1 MAFNFNNGGNGNGRR
16 GRRFSNSGIMSE
28 INIVPLV
35 DVVLVLLII
44 FMITA
49 NVMEF
54 GLDIQ
59 VPKVNRVQSTAQ
71 DLPVISVSKSG
82 ESFLNEK
89 PININLLAEGIHQRF
104 RNATAVYVRADK
116 ETPWDPIAQIIAQL
130 GQAKFEVKMVTAP
143 TDSATR
149 QRR

>member
-1 MAFNFNNGGNGNGRR
+1 MAFSIGNGNGGGRR
-16 GRRFSNSGIMSE
+16 GRRFGAPTAMSE

-54 GLDIQ
+54 GLDIRVPQ
-59 VPKVNRVQSTAQ
+59 VRRVQNTAQ
-71 DLPVISVSKSG
+71 DLPVVSITKTG

-89 PININLLAEGIHQRF
+89 PININLLAQGIHQRF
-104 RNATAVYVRADK
+104 KNATAVYVRADK
-116 ETPWDPIAQIIAQL
+116 DTPWDPIAQIVAEL
-130 GQAKFEVKMVTAP
+130 GEAKFEVRMVTAP
-143 TDSATR
+143 LDSGAR
-149 QRR
+149 QHR

>member
-1 MAFNFNNGGNGNGRR
+1 MAFSFGEGGRR
-16 GRRFSNSGIMSE
+16 GRRFGSADPLAD
-28 INIVPLV
+28 INVVPLV

-59 VPKVNRVQSTAQ
+59 VPKVKTVRQTAQ
-71 DLPVISVSKSG
+71 DLPVVSITKNG
-82 ESFLNEK
+82 ESFLNDK
-89 PININLLAEGIHQRF
+89 PININLLAQGIRDRF
-104 RNATAVYVRADK
+104 RNASAVYVRADK
-116 ETPWDPIAQIIAQL
+116 ETPWDPIAQIVAEL
-130 GQAKFEVKMVTAP
+130 GDAKFEVKMVTAP
-143 TDSATR
+143 TDIAAR

>member
-1 MAFNFNNGGNGNGRR
+1 
-16 GRRFSNSGIMSE
+16 MSE
-28 INIVPLV
+28 INVVPLV

-59 VPKVNRVQSTAQ
+59 VPQVRRVQNTAQ
-71 DLPVISVSKSG
+71 DLPVVSITKNG
-82 ESFLNEK
+82 ESFLNDK
-89 PININLLAEGIHQRF
+89 PININLLPQGIRQRF
-104 RNATAVYVRADK
+104 RSATAVYVRADK
-116 ETPWDPIAQIIAQL
+116 ETPWDPIAQIVAEL
-130 GQAKFEVKMVTAP
+130 GEAKFEVRMVTAP
-143 TDSATR
+143 IDTSAR

>member
-1 MAFNFNNGGNGNGRR
+1 MAFSFGNGGGKR
-16 GRRFSNSGIMSE
+16 GRRFGGPAALSE

-59 VPKVNRVQSTAQ
+59 VPKVKMVRQTAQ
-71 DLPVISVSKSG
+71 DLPVVSITRDG
-82 ESFLNEK
+82 ESYLNEK
-89 PININLLAEGIHQRF
+89 PVNINLLAQSIRERF
-104 RNATAVYVRADK
+104 HGATAVYVRADK
-116 ETPWDPIAQIIAQL
+116 QTPWDPIAQIVAEL

-143 TDSATR
+143 IDSAS
-149 QRR
+149 RRRR

>member
-1 MAFNFNNGGNGNGRR
+1 VAFSFGEGGRS
-16 GRRFSNSGIMSE
+16 GRRFGGPSVLSD
-28 INIVPLV
+28 INVVPLV

-59 VPKVNRVQSTAQ
+59 VPKVKTVRQTAQ
-71 DLPVISVSKSG
+71 DLPVVSISKSG

-89 PININLLAEGIHQRF
+89 PVNINLLAQGIRQRF
-104 RNATAVYVRADK
+104 HNASAVYVRADK
-116 ETPWDPIAQIIAQL
+116 ETPWDPIAQIVAEL
-130 GQAKFEVKMVTAP
+130 EDAKFEVKMVTAP
-143 TDSATR
+143 TDSAAR
-149 QRR
+149 QHR

>member
-1 MAFNFNNGGNGNGRR
+1 MAFSFQDGRR
-16 GRRFSNSGIMSE
+16 GRRFGGPSALSD
-28 INIVPLV
+28 INVVPLV

-59 VPKVNRVQSTAQ
+59 VPKVKTVRQTAQ
-71 DLPVISVSKSG
+71 DLPVVSITKTG
-82 ESFLNEK
+82 ESFLNDK
-89 PININLLAEGIHQRF
+89 PININLLPQGIRERF
-104 RNATAVYVRADK
+104 HNPSAVYVRADK
-116 ETPWDPIAQIIAQL
+116 ETPWDPIAQIVAEL
-130 GQAKFEVKMVTAP
+130 GDAKFDVKMVTAP
-143 TDSATR
+143 TETAAR

>member
-1 MAFNFNNGGNGNGRR
+1 
-16 GRRFSNSGIMSE
+16 MSD
-28 INIVPLV
+28 INVVPLV

-59 VPKVNRVQSTAQ
+59 VPRVKRVQNTAQ
-71 DLPVISVSKSG
+71 DLPVVSITKNG
-82 ESFLNEK
+82 ESFLNDK
-89 PININLLAEGIHQRF
+89 PININLLAQGIHQRF
-104 RNATAVYVRADK
+104 RTATAVYVRADK
-116 ETPWDPIAQIIAQL
+116 ETPWDPIAQIVAEL
-130 GQAKFEVKMVTAP
+130 GDAHFEVRMVTAP
-143 TDSATR
+143 IDSAAR

>member
-1 MAFNFNNGGNGNGRR
+1 
-16 GRRFSNSGIMSE
+16 MSE

-59 VPKVNRVQSTAQ
+59 VPKVRRVQNTAQ
-71 DLPVISVSKSG
+71 DLPVVSITKTG
-82 ESFLNEK
+82 ESFLNDK
-89 PININLLAEGIHQRF
+89 PININLLAQGIHQRF

-116 ETPWDPIAQIIAQL
+116 ETPWDAIAQIVAEL
-130 GQAKFEVKMVTAP
+130 GEARFDVRMVTAP
-143 TDSATR
+143 VDTAAR
-149 QRR
+149 QPH

>member
-1 MAFNFNNGGNGNGRR
+1 MAFSFTHGGHR
-16 GRRFSNSGIMSE
+16 GRRFGGPSALSE

-59 VPKVNRVQSTAQ
+59 VPKVKRVQNTTQ
-71 DLPVISVSKSG
+71 DLPVVSITKNG
-82 ESFLNEK
+82 ESFLGDK
-89 PININLLAEGIHQRF
+89 PININLLAQGVRLRF
-104 RNATAVYVRADK
+104 RNATAVYVRADR
-116 ETPWDPIAQIIAQL
+116 ETPWDPIAQVVAEL
-130 GQAKFEVKMVTAP
+130 GDAKLEVRMVTAP
-143 TDSATR
+143 IDSSTR
-149 QRR
+149 QPRR

>member
-1 MAFNFNNGGNGNGRR
+1 
-16 GRRFSNSGIMSE
+16 MSE
-28 INIVPLV
+28 INVVPLV

-59 VPKVNRVQSTAQ
+59 VPKVRRVQNTAQ
-71 DLPVISVSKSG
+71 DLPVISITKNG

-89 PININLLAEGIHQRF
+89 PININLLAQGIRQRF
-104 RNATAVYVRADK
+104 HNATAVYVRADR
-116 ETPWDPIAQIIAQL
+116 ETPWDPIAQIVAEL
-130 GQAKFEVKMVTAP
+130 GEAKFEVRMVTAP
-143 TDSATR
+143 IDSATR
-149 QRR
+149 PTRR

>member
-1 MAFNFNNGGNGNGRR
+1 MAFSFNGGNGGHR
-16 GRRFSNSGIMSE
+16 GRRFGGPAAMSE

-59 VPKVNRVQSTAQ
+59 VPAVRRVQNTAQ
-71 DLPVISVSKSG
+71 DLPVVSITKTG

-89 PININLLAEGIHQRF
+89 PVNIHELPQAVRARF
-104 RNATAVYVRADK
+104 HNATSVYVRADK
-116 ETPWDPIAQIIAQL
+116 QTPWDPIAQIVAEL
-130 GQAKFEVKMVTAP
+130 GEAKFEVKMVTAP
-143 TDSATR
+143 TDSAR

>member
-1 MAFNFNNGGNGNGRR
+1 MAFSFSDGGRR
-16 GRRFSNSGIMSE
+16 GRRFGGPAALSD
-28 INIVPLV
+28 INVVPLV

-59 VPKVNRVQSTAQ
+59 VPKVKTVRQTAQ
-71 DLPVISVSKSG
+71 DLPVVSITKSG
-82 ESFLNEK
+82 ESFLNDK
-89 PININLLAEGIHQRF
+89 ATNINLLAQAIRQRF
-104 RNATAVYVRADK
+104 HNPAAVYVRADK
-116 ETPWDPIAQIIAQL
+116 ETPWDPIAQIVAEL
-130 GQAKFEVKMVTAP
+130 GDAKFEVKMVTAP
-143 TDSATR
+143 IDTAAR

>member
-1 MAFNFNNGGNGNGRR
+1 VAFSFGEGGRR
-16 GRRFSNSGIMSE
+16 GRRFGSPSVLAD
-28 INIVPLV
+28 INVVPLV

-59 VPKVNRVQSTAQ
+59 VPKVKTVRQTAQ
-71 DLPVISVSKSG
+71 DLPVVSITKNG

-89 PININLLAEGIHQRF
+89 PTNINLLPQSIRERF
-104 RNATAVYVRADK
+104 HNPSAVYVRADK
-116 ETPWDPIAQIIAQL
+116 ETPWDPIAQIVAEL
-130 GQAKFEVKMVTAP
+130 GDAKFEVKMVTAP

-149 QRR
+149 RRR

>member
-1 MAFNFNNGGNGNGRR
+1 MAFSFSEGGRR
-16 GRRFSNSGIMSE
+16 GRRFGGPSAMSE
-28 INIVPLV
+28 INVVPLV
-35 DVVLVLLII
+35 DVVLVLLVI

-59 VPKVNRVQSTAQ
+59 VPQVRRVQNTAQ
-71 DLPVISVSKSG
+71 DLPVVSITKNG
-82 ESFLNEK
+82 ESFLNDK
-89 PININLLAEGIHQRF
+89 PVNIHLLADTVRQRF

-116 ETPWDPIAQIIAQL
+116 ETPWDPIAQIVAEL
-130 GQAKFEVKMVTAP
+130 GEAKFEVKMVTAP
-143 TDSATR
+143 IDEAAR

>member
-1 MAFNFNNGGNGNGRR
+1 MAFSFQSGSGGRR
-16 GRRFSNSGIMSE
+16 GRRFGAPSSMSD

-59 VPKVNRVQSTAQ
+59 VPKVKVVRQTAQ
-71 DLPVISVSKSG
+71 ELPVVSITKNG

-89 PININLLAEGIHQRF
+89 PTNINLLAQRIRERF
-104 RNATAVYVRADK
+104 HNPSAVYVRADK
-116 ETPWDPIAQIIAQL
+116 E
-130 GQAKFEVKMVTAP
+130 
-143 TDSATR
+143 
-149 QRR
+149 

>member
-1 MAFNFNNGGNGNGRR
+1 MAVSFGTGTGNGGRR
-16 GRRFSNSGIMSE
+16 GRRFGGPSAMSD
-28 INIVPLV
+28 INVVPLV

-59 VPKVNRVQSTAQ
+59 VPTVRRVQNTAQ
-71 DLPVISVSKSG
+71 DLPVISVTKNG
-82 ESFLNEK
+82 ESFLNDK
-89 PININLLAEGIHQRF
+89 PININLLAQGVRQRF
-104 RNATAVYVRADK
+104 RDATAVYVRADK
-116 ETPWDPIAQIIAQL
+116 DTPWDPIAQIVAEL
-130 GQAKFEVKMVTAP
+130 GEAKFEVRMVTAP
-143 TDSATR
+143 IDTAAR

>member
-1 MAFNFNNGGNGNGRR
+1 MAFSFQSGSGGRR
-16 GRRFSNSGIMSE
+16 GRRFGAPSSMSD

-59 VPKVNRVQSTAQ
+59 VPKVKRVEKTAQ
-71 DLPVISVSKSG
+71 DLPVVSISKNG
-82 ESFLNEK
+82 ESFVNEK
-89 PININLLAEGIHQRF
+89 PVNINLLAEAIRQRF
-104 RNATAVYVRADK
+104 RNPTSVYVRADK
-116 ETPWDPIAQIIAQL
+116 ETPWDAIAQVVAEL
-130 GQAKFEVKMVTAP
+130 GEAKFEVKMVTAP
-143 TDSATR
+143 VDSATR
-149 QRR
+149 QPR

>member
-1 MAFNFNNGGNGNGRR
+1 MAFSFSNGSFR
-16 GRRFSNSGIMSE
+16 RRFGAPDAMSD
-28 INIVPLV
+28 INVVPLV

-59 VPKVNRVQSTAQ
+59 VPRVKRVQNTAQ
-71 DLPVISVSKSG
+71 DLPVVSITKNG
-82 ESFLNEK
+82 ESFLNDK
-89 PININLLAEGIHQRF
+89 PVNINLLAQGIHQRF

-116 ETPWDPIAQIIAQL
+116 ETPWDPIAQIVAEL
-130 GQAKFEVKMVTAP
+130 GDAHYEVRMVTAP
-143 TDSATR
+143 IDSTAR

>member
-1 MAFNFNNGGNGNGRR
+1 MAFSFGESGGGRR
-16 GRRFSNSGIMSE
+16 GRRFGGPAAMSE

-59 VPKVNRVQSTAQ
+59 VPKVKRVQNTAQ
-71 DLPVISVSKSG
+71 DLPVVSITKNG
-82 ESFLNEK
+82 ESFLNDK
-89 PININLLAEGIHQRF
+89 PININLLAQGVHQRF

-116 ETPWDPIAQIIAQL
+116 ETPWDAIAQIVAAL
-130 GQAKFEVKMVTAP
+130 GEAKFDVRMVTAP
-143 TDSATR
+143 VDFAAR
-149 QRR
+149 QRRQ

>member
-1 MAFNFNNGGNGNGRR
+1 MAFSFGDSGGRR
-16 GRRFSNSGIMSE
+16 GRRFRGTPTLSE
-28 INIVPLV
+28 INVVPLV

-59 VPKVNRVQSTAQ
+59 VPRVRRVQSTTQ
-71 DLPVISVSKSG
+71 DLPVVSVSKDG
-82 ESFLNEK
+82 TLLLNEK
-89 PININLLAEGIHQRF
+89 PMNINLLAQGIHERF
-104 RNATAVYVRADK
+104 HNATAVYVRADK
-116 ETPWDPIAQIIAQL
+116 ETPWDPIAQIVAEL
-130 GQAKFEVKMVTAP
+130 GEAKFEVRMVTAP
-143 TDSATR
+143 IDSSAR